1 MRIFEDFEDT
11 RQQAQVL
18 HKLEEI
24 IAITIAD
31 AIVIAMEGMK
41 PRISATGISPVKG
54 AHGFVDGV
62 MYSFGSDICADM
74 ESDRLRCLRAS
85 HNGRAR
91 CSKRLTEKESA

>member
-18 HKLEEI
+18 YKLEEI

-31 AIVIAMEGMK
+31 AIVIAMERMK

-54 AHGFVDGV
+54 CMG
-62 MYSFGSDICADM
+62 
-74 ESDRLRCLRAS
+74 L
-85 HNGRAR
+85 
-91 CSKRLTEKESA
+91 